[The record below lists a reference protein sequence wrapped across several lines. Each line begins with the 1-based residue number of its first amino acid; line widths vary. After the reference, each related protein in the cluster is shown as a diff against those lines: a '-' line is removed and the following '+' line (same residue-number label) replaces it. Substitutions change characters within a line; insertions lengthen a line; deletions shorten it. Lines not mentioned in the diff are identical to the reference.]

1 MANPL
6 TMKDAEMARDAIT
19 KEQTQHIASLYKEW
33 AKDINEQAKFYSTK
47 KTASSAFSE
56 RYMKELKKQMTQTSK
71 LVANDIYAT
80 TKGSLLQVSDAVVR
94 SNVDWMKS
102 LGFGGGGMA
111 LSYIPNDTV
120 TRLVT
125 GQIYEGGWNLSKA
138 IWGDQQKTLQDIYTI
153 IAKGTAEQLSV
164 YEIAKELEKYVDPTK
179 ALAWNYKASDGAWIY
194 KKQVDYNAQRLARTL
209 VQHAYQQSA
218 VSAAKVNPFVKG
230 FIWRA
235 SGARVCPLCDEMDGS
250 YFEKSAVPFDHP
262 NGMCSLEPVTDPDI
276 EDKLAAWVKDE
287 GSFPEIDA
295 FAKLVGGANDAI
307 KRAEFLAK
315 YGSLTGKGSQYGTW
329 WTWLDKLPA
338 QAQVDAKMIKEASGK
353 GWGPWYKEN
362 IYSGTKHVAG
372 TKKEVDA
379 ASKVA
384 SAAKEA
390 STAKTAKNVASN
402 VASKDVKS
410 SVAEKVAKPKAN
422 TKNNFVSTLGEGS
435 SYGMSATYSEIEK
448 LYGKEFLEEFKAA
461 LHSFKNE
468 GVFTSHLEAWKSLK
482 AGNTNGAIDQF
493 LAKHEKKI
501 ADKSAEIK
509 AAKEAEKKLAEQ
521 KAKEAAKLKE
531 EKLKEAKKK
540 AEKALA
546 GAKKESDIS
555 KWWSHVKQMD
565 EDTLSAIAKAE
576 DLSKLT
582 EAERNAIVK
591 YTGSWYNTANNMFR
605 EMASKGIGYDE
616 LAKLHGDDAAMQLKN
631 LESAFT
637 KLKTSGDMYVRRGSS
652 AGDIVNLV
660 MSMSDEKQVNIMGVS
675 GLSRSDLKQ
684 AIRKMS
690 VDELNEK
697 FAGELVRYDNVI
709 STSVASNKGFSGPLE
724 TVFYLPKGTNAS
736 AVMSISRFG
745 TGEGELIIGNGH
757 YAVIRGFEYL
767 ERAHKDAHVR
777 MFVEI
782 VPK

>member
-6 TMKDAEMARDAIT
+6 TMKDAELARDAIT

-33 AKDINEQAKFYSTK
+33 AKEINEQAKFYSTK
-47 KTASSAFSE
+47 QTASSAFSE
-56 RYMKELKKQMTQTSK
+56 RYMKELRKQMTQTSK

-218 VSAAKVNPFVKG
+218 VSAAKMNPFVKG

-276 EDKLAAWVKDE
+276 EDKLASWVKDE

-315 YGSLTGKGSQYGTW
+315 YGNLTGKGSKYGTW

-338 QAQVDAKMIKEASGK
+338 QAQVDAKLVKEASGK
-353 GWGPWYKEN
+353 GWAPWYKEN
-362 IYSGTKHVAG
+362 IYSGTGHVAG

-379 ASKVA
+379 VGKVA
-384 SAAKEA
+384 SATKDAT
-390 STAKTAKNVASN
+390 TAKAAKSVASD
-402 VASKDVKS
+402 VASKDVKAS
-410 SVAEKVAKPKAN
+410 AVEKVAKPKTS

-461 LHSFKNE
+461 LHELKSDGAFA
-468 GVFTSHLEAWKSLK
+468 SHLEAWKGLK
-482 AGNTNGAIDQF
+482 SGETNGAIDQF
-493 LAKHEKKI
+493 FAKHEKKI

-509 AAKEAEKKLAEQ
+509 AAKEA
-521 KAKEAAKLKE
+521 AKLKE
-531 EKLKEAKKK
+531 EKLKEAKNK

-546 GAKKESDIS
+546 GAKKESDTS
-555 KWWSHVKQMD
+555 KWWSHVKRMD

-576 DLSKLT
+576 DFSKLT
-582 EAERNAIVK
+582 EAERKAVVK
-591 YTGSWYNTANNMFR
+591 YTGSWYEPANNMLR
-605 EMASKGIGYDE
+605 EMASQGLSYDDI
-616 LAKLHGDDAAMQLKN
+616 AKKYSEEKASALKN

-652 AGDIVNLV
+652 FGDIANLIQ
-660 MSMSDEKQVNIMGVS
+660 SMSEEKQADIMGIS
-675 GLSRSDLKQ
+675 GLSRSDLKR
-684 AIRKMS
+684 AIGRMN
-690 VDELNEK
+690 VNELNEK
-697 FAGELVRYDNVI
+697 LAGELVRYDNVI
-709 STSVASNKGFSGPLE
+709 STSVASNKGFPGELE
-724 TVFYLPKGTNAS
+724 TVFYIQQGTNAS
-736 AVMSISRFG
+736 SVMSISRYG
-745 TGEGELIIGNGH
+745 TSEGELIIGNGYH
-757 YAVIRGFEYL
+757 AVIRGFEYL